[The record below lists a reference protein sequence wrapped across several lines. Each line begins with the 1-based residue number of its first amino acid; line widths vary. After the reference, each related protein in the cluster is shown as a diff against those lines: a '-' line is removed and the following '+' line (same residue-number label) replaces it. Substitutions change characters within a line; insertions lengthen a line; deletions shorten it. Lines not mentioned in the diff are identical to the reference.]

1 MEVFHVFSLF
11 DRVMILETGVIGTI
25 IDKSTRNG
33 KTWYIV
39 ESDKE
44 GAAKG
49 GYGDKWPLFDC
60 TADELQAL

>member
-1 MEVFHVFSLF
+1 MSMFSEY
-11 DRVMILETGVIGTI
+11 DRVKIKESEITGTI

-44 GAAKG
+44 GPTKG

-60 TADELQAL
+60 TADELQAVN